1 MEIKALKTIVK
12 NLPPHISVLM
22 RGGTGIGKSHI
33 ARQIAESLDLPFID
47 VRASTMDEAQVSGIP
62 DFDSIKETKTATFVL
77 PSWYMRACKEPVVI
91 MIDEFNRAMPSV
103 MQSFFQVILDREL
116 GNNVEGV
123 PMRLHPETRVI
134 SAINVGN
141 EYDVNDMDP
150 ALLRRFWVVDVETS
164 TQDWASWALEN
175 NHQEM
180 LVRFV
185 QQSPSNFMV
194 DPSSVSPGTVIPTPA
209 SWSRLDES
217 LRYMN
222 LELAKMAG
230 ENNPLVYQIARGF
243 VGTEAAIAFNEFISR
258 QKKAIKAEDILDGRV
273 TAEQQANLKVDESM
287 SLIESLV
294 ENCKGNRWSD
304 EEISNFLKFTDN
316 VNKEQLVSLVQAF
329 GKIGRNINVMKFY
342 PVLNA
347 KVIKTVASAHG
358 LAAKH

>member
-1 MEIKALKTIVK
+1 MEIKTLKTIIK
-12 NLPPHISVLM
+12 SLPPHISVLM
-22 RGGTGIGKSHI
+22 RGGTGIGKSFI
-33 ARQIAESLDLPFID
+33 GRQIADSLGLPFID

-62 DFDSIKETKTATFVL
+62 DFDSIKDTKTATFVL

-116 GNNVEGV
+116 GNNVDGV

-150 ALLRRFWVVDVETS
+150 ALLRRFWVVDVETN
-164 TQDWASWALEN
+164 TQDWGAWALEN
-175 NHQEM
+175 GHQEM
-180 LVRFV
+180 LVRFI
-185 QQSPSNFMV
+185 QQAPSHFMV
-194 DPSSVSPGTVIPTPA
+194 DPSSVNPGTVIPTPA

-243 VGTEAAIAFNEFISR
+243 VGTEAAIAFNEFIAR
-258 QKKAIKAEDILDGRV
+258 QKKALKAEDVLEGRV
-273 TAEQQANLKVDESM
+273 NKDQQDKLKVDESM
-287 SLIESLV
+287 ALIESLV
-294 ENCKGNRWSD
+294 EHCKNNKWSD
-304 EEISNFLKFTDN
+304 TELANFLKFAHS
-316 VNKEQLVSLVQAF
+316 VNKEQLVFLVQVF
-329 GKIGRNINVMKFY
+329 GRIGRNINVMKFY
-342 PVLNA
+342 SSLNA
-347 KVIKTVASAHG
+347 KVVGAVTSAQG
-358 LAAKH
+358 LAFKH